1 MKTPVKSDDR
11 IIELGQ
17 IPGQE
22 KITTNSMA
30 DPGLLKGT
38 NKLHAVMN
46 PQFGSWKLKYEKG
59 DLPVS
64 LKGNYT
70 TFNLAKEAAQ
80 RYFNN
85 KGLEVVKVID

>member
-1 MKTPVKSDDR
+1 
-11 IIELGQ
+11 
-17 IPGQE
+17 
-22 KITTNSMA
+22 
-30 DPGLLKGT
+30 
-38 NKLHAVMN
+38 
-46 PQFGSWKLKYEKG
+46 LKYEKG